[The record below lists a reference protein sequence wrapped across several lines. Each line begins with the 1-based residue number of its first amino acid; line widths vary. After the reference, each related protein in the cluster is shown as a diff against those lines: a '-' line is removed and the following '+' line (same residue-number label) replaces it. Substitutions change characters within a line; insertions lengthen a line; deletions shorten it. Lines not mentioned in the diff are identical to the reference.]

1 MPRDYFQP
9 RIDAVRARIDADH
22 VDPRGLHDD
31 LQHLVD
37 DLDRVEGH
45 VPADLREAV
54 EALQAEI
61 VEDFYDNLP
70 V

>member
-1 MPRDYFQP
+1 MPIQALTRK
-9 RIDAVRARIDADH
+9 IDDLREKLAH
-22 VDPRGLHDD
+22 ESGDPRELHDEVCRLVED
-31 LQHLVD
+31 LGGF
-37 DLDRVEGH
+37 EGD

-54 EALQAEI
+54 EALEAEI